1 MMLSDKQFFKACLD
15 LSIPEMAEAKK
26 LYFEGDEAGAAK
38 VFAEYV
44 RRTTDY
50 DKYFGLPGVGREI
63 AKESEPKVI
72 EAADRILDGWF
83 APTGYAYQFKNLE
96 MDWVTNRTPNN
107 YGEWV
112 WQLNRHGEFATLAK
126 AYQVTKD

>member
-1 MMLSDKQFFKACLD
+1 MMLSDKQFFKACLN

-50 DKYFGLPGVGREI
+50 ERYFGLPGISVNFSDGAAEKII
-63 AKESEPKVI
+63 A
-72 EAADRILDGWF
+72 AADRVLDGWF
-83 APTGYAYQFKNLE
+83 APTASGY
-96 MDWVTNRTPNN
+96 
-107 YGEWV
+107 GS
-112 WQLNRHGEFATLAK
+112 
-126 AYQVTKD
+126 